1 MMESLPPIQVSSPD
15 QYLTDVLEQI
25 PTDIILYKTITGLG
39 ATYSELKAARH
50 SIVIEPNVPVIKG
63 KCKSPK
69 HKNDNL
75 FGIYEGITLENV
87 IKYIQSS
94 KGKWLK
100 ILTTPESFP
109 KVKDAFLE
117 VGISMYDTCFCL
129 IDEAHK
135 AVKDVDY
142 RTNIVLPMDDFFQ
155 FKGKALVSAT
165 PLKFSDPRF
174 EEYGFKTLK
183 IEPTYDCSK
192 LVNIKPCN
200 NVIME
205 LRDVI
210 SLFPALTDW
219 SEDKSYF
226 IFITNSI
233 DLIYSIMTRLKVLDR
248 SSVFCAPKSM
258 DKLRQNKFI
267 RCYDEWDKDNM
278 RQYNFFTSRFF
289 NAFDIELDVKPYLMM
304 VTDVYFAEQTALDPF
319 SDVIQI
325 IGRFRN
331 GVTSIEHIT
340 NVNYDLPQRSEEELC
355 SFMDTSENVYETLR
369 KFYDAAP
376 NKGAREAYRA
386 AMESLPF
393 NRMLDRNGHKN
404 WFAIDNYVND
414 ALVIGYYHDNKSLH
428 AAYLQ
433 HDDIL
438 NALMWVTNYHFVD
451 DESFKVRRELKA
463 MSVKDKRKAIVKELQ
478 LLGNCYSEQERE
490 FKAELR
496 KADPFIVKAYEMLG
510 ADGIEELDYSYTKI
524 KERMVIVQ
532 YLAEAKGTEVIQLIK
547 NSFKVGRK
555 YRLDY
560 IKKELIR
567 IFDLLR
573 VTPPNK
579 ITAQTIN
586 QYFNTQNAWIKKEK
600 ALLLVSEKI

>member
-226 IFITNSI
+226 IFTNSI

-438 NALMWVTNYHFVD
+438 NALNHFVD

>member
-25 PTDIILYKTITGLG
+25 STDIILYKTITGLG

-226 IFITNSI
+226 IFTNSI

-248 SSVFCAPKSM
+248 SSCAPKSM

>member
-1 MMESLPPIQVSSPD
+1 
-15 QYLTDVLEQI
+15 
-25 PTDIILYKTITGLG
+25 
-39 ATYSELKAARH
+39 
-50 SIVIEPNVPVIKG
+50 
-63 KCKSPK
+63 
-69 HKNDNL
+69 
-75 FGIYEGITLENV
+75 
-87 IKYIQSS
+87 
-94 KGKWLK
+94 
-100 ILTTPESFP
+100 
-109 KVKDAFLE
+109 
-117 VGISMYDTCFCL
+117 
-129 IDEAHK
+129 
-135 AVKDVDY
+135 
-142 RTNIVLPMDDFFQ
+142 MD
-155 FKGKALVSAT
+155 
-165 PLKFSDPRF
+165 
-174 EEYGFKTLK
+174 
-183 IEPTYDCSK
+183 
-192 LVNIKPCN
+192 
-200 NVIME
+200 

-226 IFITNSI
+226 IFTNSI

>member
-226 IFITNSI
+226 IFTNSI

-524 KERMVIVQ
+524 KERVVIVQ